1 MGPVFTKLGS
11 WDLGSLMESGYTSL
25 KKKKKKKTTEPNT
38 VYKISKR
45 IPLPPSSGPVDF
57 TSQRPPWLSLAWES
71 MVVSMTLLNLV
82 GQLREADE
90 ELVGISVELGD
101 WCTQRILWHV
111 QVRAG
116 G

>member
-1 MGPVFTKLGS
+1 
-11 WDLGSLMESGYTSL
+11 
-25 KKKKKKKTTEPNT
+25 
-38 VYKISKR
+38 
-45 IPLPPSSGPVDF
+45 
-57 TSQRPPWLSLAWES
+57 

>member
-1 MGPVFTKLGS
+1 MPMSGS
-11 WDLGSLMESGYTSL
+11 AL
-25 KKKKKKKTTEPNT
+25 
-38 VYKISKR
+38 
-45 IPLPPSSGPVDF
+45 SSPFRV
-57 TSQRPPWLSLAWES
+57 
-71 MVVSMTLLNLV
+71 
-82 GQLREADE
+82 READE